1 MRRILLNDLGINES
15 SVAPKGY
22 KFLGLSDGTLGI
34 KGNDQSEIEPI
45 SGGGGSIKFEAFEN
59 VSSGK
64 IAQVLLDGKVREF
77 SISDIS
83 EDGSFIDSLVLPDG
97 RVLFLYAKQVE
108 FLIVPGE
115 PDEKEYTEITT
126 SVYSKILTI
135 EDSKFIWTEE
145 SLIFDGQD
153 ETYED
158 QIYYLINGSPTIS
171 MIWDYK
177 NEIVLVLPVGYNS
190 EYLNNAFILLIDG
203 DNVALDS
210 RTLSIDNYPVSI
222 ISHPQLEKFIV
233 SYMGDDG
240 YYDYVPK
247 VSIWD
252 LNLLSDRDKES
263 WVINEISSVSYGN
276 SYFYYPLKL
285 NYIDGVVTVTPIKN
299 K

>member
-1 MRRILLNDLGINES
+1 MRRILLNDLGIDES

-34 KGNDQSEIEPI
+34 KGNDQEEIKPI
-45 SGGGGSIKFEAFEN
+45 SGGGESIKFEAFEN

-97 RVLFLYAKQVE
+97 RVLFLYAKEVE
-108 FLIVPGE
+108 FLI
-115 PDEKEYTEITT
+115 EKDGMEYTEITT

-135 EDSKFIWTEE
+135 EDSEFIWTEE

-153 ETYED
+153 ETYNE
-158 QIYYLINGSPTIS
+158 QIYYLISGSPTIS

-240 YYDYVPK
+240 YYDYAPK

-252 LNLLSDRDKES
+252 LNLLSDRGEES

-285 NYIDGVVTVTPIKN
+285 NYINGVVTVTPITN
-299 K
+299 ELR